1 MSWQDW
7 AANFCYLLLAIS
19 YLVTDLYWLRL
30 LAIAALGLEGVYFY
44 FGSTPP
50 LWVGI
55 GWAVVFVSINVV
67 QLVRMTRERLAVHLS
82 ERERILHQRLF
93 SDLTATQFN
102 RLLRIGTWREV
113 RGGTLLTSKGAPVT
127 ELMLIASGA
136 VQIMLGGEIIAHQ
149 RAGSFVGEMS
159 FMNGGS
165 ASADVAASGPV
176 VLLAIARPA
185 LDRLLGQDQG
195 VATALLRVLGHDLAV
210 KLEERHAQVH
220 DDQRGAL
227 RRGDPASADRP

>member
-44 FGSTPP
+44 FGSSPP

-55 GWAVVFVSINVV
+55 GWAVVFVTINVV
-67 QLVRMTRERLAVHLS
+67 QLARMTRERLSVHLS
-82 ERERILHQRLF
+82 ERERILYQRLF
-93 SDLTATQFN
+93 SGLTPVEFN

-113 RGGTLLTSKGAPVT
+113 ADGTFLTRKGAPVT
-127 ELMLIASGA
+127 ELMLIAGGA
-136 VQIMLGGEIIAHQ
+136 VRIMLGSETIAHQ

-159 FMNGGS
+159 FMNGEC
-165 ASADVAASGPV
+165 ASADVAATGPV
-176 VLLAIARPA
+176 LLLAIARPA
-185 LDRLLGQDQG
+185 LDRLLAHDPGLAI
-195 VATALLRVLGHDLAV
+195 VLLRVLGHDLAE
-210 KLEERHAQVH
+210 KLEERHP
-220 DDQRGAL
+220 R
-227 RRGDPASADRP
+227 ASTG